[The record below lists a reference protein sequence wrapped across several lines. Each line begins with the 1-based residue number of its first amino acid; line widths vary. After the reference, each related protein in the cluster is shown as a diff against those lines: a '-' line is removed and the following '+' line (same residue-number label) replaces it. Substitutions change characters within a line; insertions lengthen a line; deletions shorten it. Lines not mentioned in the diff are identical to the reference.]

1 MDARLGKF
9 DFQKKNAKLVFATA
23 YIGINI
29 SSSIVSYILIV
40 ALVTL
45 VTLPFTF
52 ALTWRVIWENLGTIL
67 VTFVLPKIL
76 NFILMKLTKKC
87 IFGPTFIKSRAGA
100 SIFHFWSTFLA
111 LPGGVVT
118 AIVRFVMGLVGVLV
132 MLPITYGN
140 NNPQMVNKVMLLDS
154 TYRTYIA
161 FVMQYATH
169 NNPIMIT
176 AAQRLMAIK
185 AQRAKF
191 KEEKKHWTSSKSML
205 LLILIRFPQLREY
218 RKHVLAEERKLREK
232 NTTVSE
238 VKVVPEDGS
247 VVKAAE
253 EPWIAHAVEDA
264 IQKARLLKK
273 YRAILRGLE
282 IGTDAY
288 EETKKK
294 LRELCRP
301 EEPAVQSLQELAQLE
316 QPTMPESQQTELIL
330 ST

>member
-1 MDARLGKF
+1 
-9 DFQKKNAKLVFATA
+9 
-23 YIGINI
+23 
-29 SSSIVSYILIV
+29 
-40 ALVTL
+40 
-45 VTLPFTF
+45 
-52 ALTWRVIWENLGTIL
+52 
-67 VTFVLPKIL
+67 
-76 NFILMKLTKKC
+76 
-87 IFGPTFIKSRAGA
+87 
-100 SIFHFWSTFLA
+100 
-111 LPGGVVT
+111 
-118 AIVRFVMGLVGVLV
+118 
-132 MLPITYGN
+132 
-140 NNPQMVNKVMLLDS
+140 
-154 TYRTYIA
+154 
-161 FVMQYATH
+161 
-169 NNPIMIT
+169 MIT

-273 YRAILRGLE
+273 CRAILRGLE

>member
-1 MDARLGKF
+1 M
-9 DFQKKNAKLVFATA
+9 TA
-23 YIGINI
+23 
-29 SSSIVSYILIV
+29 V
-40 ALVTL
+40 
-45 VTLPFTF
+45 
-52 ALTWRVIWENLGTIL
+52 
-67 VTFVLPKIL
+67 
-76 NFILMKLTKKC
+76 
-87 IFGPTFIKSRAGA
+87 
-100 SIFHFWSTFLA
+100 
-111 LPGGVVT
+111 
-118 AIVRFVMGLVGVLV
+118 VRFVMGLVGVLV